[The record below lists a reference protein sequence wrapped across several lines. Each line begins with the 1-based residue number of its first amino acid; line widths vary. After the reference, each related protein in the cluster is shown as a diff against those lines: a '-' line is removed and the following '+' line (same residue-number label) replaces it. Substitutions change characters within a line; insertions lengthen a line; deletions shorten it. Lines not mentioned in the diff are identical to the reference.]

1 MPALQDIIAVFKA
14 SSSATLILYADAP
27 EYTIAHAND
36 VFLKNVRTTLSDLV
50 GKSIFTAFPENTDE
64 FAEKRK
70 KAVKHALEHALL
82 LKKPYQARLER
93 YDLQNPVTGEFEV
106 HFWNTDTYPIFDDEG
121 EVQFIVHMPSDVT
134 DYVPETDSTLA
145 ETGIVIDQNFQHP
158 LFNDYPDGVATVD
171 LYGNFLSVNR
181 NFCNLVSEPKEVLLK
196 TSFIPF
202 IAPDNFQKVF
212 DIFQKATRG
221 EIQNFEA
228 KIITAQEIERILNI
242 TSLPILDNKMVI
254 GIYLI
259 AKDITDMLEAK
270 KQLDEINKRTHTILE
285 SITDGFIAVDE
296 NWKVTYFNKEAEIMF
311 GINRDH
317 VIGRIFW
324 QVFPSAI
331 QGKFYPE
338 YHRAMSDRVSVRFNE
353 YIASEGMWL
362 EVTAYPSGEGL
373 SAYLKDITHRINHNR
388 ELEQAKERY
397 QGLFDFS
404 PLAKWVYDTK
414 SLRFLAVNATAV
426 YNYGYSQ
433 EEFLSMSL
441 DMIWPVEDVTYL
453 KSQVSERV
461 KDKATSKMQARH
473 VKKSGQV
480 INVEI
485 ESQPLPS
492 WGENARMI
500 IALDV
505 TQRIKAEEALKVSEQ
520 RFKAL
525 VQEGSDLVAIVDSR
539 GNYTYVSPTYKKI
552 LGLDPET
559 MLGTNVF
566 DNLVET
572 DIPGIKE
579 LFERLVPRGSFQV
592 GPNRRFVANGEV
604 RWLEAIITDLRTDPA
619 INGIVINARDV
630 TKRVQNEQ
638 KIKASLNHYNN
649 TKDVSSALYVW
660 EFKSNEVKW
669 NTGLK
674 EVFGHEQSG
683 AFLKEGWFQLIHP
696 EDRDRV
702 VDALSACLEKNDQ
715 TWKIEYRLKAA
726 DRNYRFVLDRGFF
739 IYDAIGQPE
748 RMVGSV
754 KDVSERVNYLSDI
767 EGLNKRL
774 GEISWMQSHVVRAP
788 LARIMGLSELLRY
801 NEGEITQAEL
811 LSLLTDSAQ
820 ELDAIIRNILQQT
833 KDI

>member
-1 MPALQDIIAVFKA
+1 
-14 SSSATLILYADAP
+14 
-27 EYTIAHAND
+27 
-36 VFLKNVRTTLSDLV
+36 
-50 GKSIFTAFPENTDE
+50 
-64 FAEKRK
+64 
-70 KAVKHALEHALL
+70 
-82 LKKPYQARLER
+82 
-93 YDLQNPVTGEFEV
+93 
-106 HFWNTDTYPIFDDEG
+106 
-121 EVQFIVHMPSDVT
+121 
-134 DYVPETDSTLA
+134 
-145 ETGIVIDQNFQHP
+145 
-158 LFNDYPDGVATVD
+158 
-171 LYGNFLSVNR
+171 
-181 NFCNLVSEPKEVLLK
+181 
-196 TSFIPF
+196 
-202 IAPDNFQKVF
+202 
-212 DIFQKATRG
+212 
-221 EIQNFEA
+221 
-228 KIITAQEIERILNI
+228 
-242 TSLPILDNKMVI
+242 
-254 GIYLI
+254 
-259 AKDITDMLEAK
+259 
-270 KQLDEINKRTHTILE
+270 
-285 SITDGFIAVDE
+285 
-296 NWKVTYFNKEAEIMF
+296 
-311 GINRDH
+311 
-317 VIGRIFW
+317 
-324 QVFPSAI
+324 
-331 QGKFYPE
+331 
-338 YHRAMSDRVSVRFNE
+338 
-353 YIASEGMWL
+353 
-362 EVTAYPSGEGL
+362 
-373 SAYLKDITHRINHNR
+373 
-388 ELEQAKERY
+388 
-397 QGLFDFS
+397 
-404 PLAKWVYDTK
+404 
-414 SLRFLAVNATAV
+414 
-426 YNYGYSQ
+426 
-433 EEFLSMSL
+433 
-441 DMIWPVEDVTYL
+441 
-453 KSQVSERV
+453 
-461 KDKATSKMQARH
+461 
-473 VKKSGQV
+473 
-480 INVEI
+480 
-485 ESQPLPS
+485 
-492 WGENARMI
+492 MI